1 MIPRSARYTAALL
14 CGALPVLAFPAPN
27 LEFLAWFGLVPG
39 LLLMRASPTVR
50 SAAVTGWWFG
60 AGYLLA
66 ALYWLIPNL
75 GPGLLGVTAVLGALW
90 AGVGAACH
98 QLLRAPVSAG
108 RAAAALLVVPSCWLV
123 TEWAR
128 SWQGFGGPWAVF
140 GATQWQHPAVLAL
153 AAVGGVWLVTVA
165 LVMANTGL
173 VILLVSRR
181 GGAAVVGVAGTVLAV
196 AAGPA
201 AFALTAAAPV
211 ARTLT
216 VALVQPGPTAS
227 PVLRADA
234 SQRLSAGL
242 RRGHPGLIV
251 WGESSIAF
259 DLDTD
264 TALRQQIE
272 RLSAADGSQ
281 ILVNQDAVAPGGG
294 KSKVAVLMGPGGI
307 AGRYTKT
314 RLVPFG
320 EYIPFRQQLSFLTR
334 ISRAAPQ
341 NMTPG
346 TGAHTLTVTAPGG
359 PLRVGVLICFESAF
373 PDMAASDADQG
384 AQLIVYQTSDSTFQ
398 ASWALAQH
406 AALAAL
412 RAAETGRPAVQA
424 ALTGDSAAFDARGR
438 LLAWAGAGDRGVLTA
453 RLALPPARARTPFDR
468 YGPYVPW
475 TAVVIAAAAAVTA
488 LVRAARGRSRTSRD
502 YRPTRILWKRNLR
515 PSPGVCVSNGSN
527 GHDPSAQG
535 QRATDG
541 PPAGG

>member
-1 MIPRSARYTAALL
+1 
-14 CGALPVLAFPAPN
+14 
-27 LEFLAWFGLVPG
+27 
-39 LLLMRASPTVR
+39 
-50 SAAVTGWWFG
+50 
-60 AGYLLA
+60 
-66 ALYWLIPNL
+66 
-75 GPGLLGVTAVLGALW
+75 
-90 AGVGAACH
+90 
-98 QLLRAPVSAG
+98 
-108 RAAAALLVVPSCWLV
+108 
-123 TEWAR
+123 
-128 SWQGFGGPWAVF
+128 
-140 GATQWQHPAVLAL
+140 
-153 AAVGGVWLVTVA
+153 
-165 LVMANTGL
+165 MANTGL

-272 RLSAADGSQ
+272 RLSAADGAQ